1 MRQEIARQ
9 GSNKRGPAVEPL
21 VLVRAFARRVGRGR
35 GGEPETGVARG
46 ADARRPDLRR
56 PRGGVGGAHRRV
68 VILRLRVIAATE
80 GAHPI
85 ARRDASEGGVVVGQ
99 RVGAAGQRILADPRR
114 GDLGAG
120 GGCRCED
127 KHSKSCTRESS
138 VESAEARE
146 KKRRGGQRC
155 EGEPIWRARG
165 RETMSGQGRG
175 RRSTRPSATALPSRG
190 LWLGEGG
197 DATCASGKAGEVWAV
212 QRKKLCSGGWLAYL
226 CRTSTSRRRACRG
239 RPRQLWSAR
248 RTQQGRHKQV
258 SADSSRFRGS
268 CCCRRRGPRRRT
280 SGRR

>member
-146 KKRRGGQRC
+146 KKGAGAN
-155 EGEPIWRARG
+155 GARG
-165 RETMSGQGRG
+165 VRF
-175 RRSTRPSATALPSRG
+175 
-190 LWLGEGG
+190 GG
-197 DATCASGKAGEVWAV
+197 PGA
-212 QRKKLCSGGWLAYL
+212 
-226 CRTSTSRRRACRG
+226 
-239 RPRQLWSAR
+239 AR
-248 RTQQGRHKQV
+248 R
-258 SADSSRFRGS
+258 
-268 CCCRRRGPRRRT
+268 
-280 SGRR
+280 